1 MDGEDI
7 DGPAEYDR
15 SAVREAARAVLEA
28 HWVPEGYAV
37 PNPATYPW
45 QWLWDSCFH
54 AVCWAELGDD
64 RGLTE
69 LQNALS
75 VQGADGF
82 VPHMNYVRNP
92 GVAADLWGRDDASSI
107 TQPPMYGHAVAELV
121 RRGVDVDEETVAK
134 AERGLRFL
142 LVDRHRL
149 ANGLVAL
156 CHPWESG
163 ADDSPRWDDFCPGG
177 FSLDSWRRAK
187 NQLVVPIERS
197 PTGSPVANPAFE
209 SASAGFNALVVFNAR
224 ELATVAG
231 RSEITGYADDLAGC
245 LTEQWDQSL
254 RTWTD
259 AGMAESGSGRART
272 LDGLLP
278 VLVAAEADR
287 IDAVAADLIDPSAY
301 GGWCGPA
308 GVHRKEPG
316 FDPRLYWR
324 GPAWP
329 QLSYLVWVGLR
340 RQGRHEAAGTVAS
353 AAVRGAMRS
362 GFSEYWDPDDGT
374 GCGATPQSWTALAA
388 LMA

>member
-1 MDGEDI
+1 MEGPEDS
-7 DGPAEYDR
+7 DR
-15 SAVREAARAVLEA
+15 SAVRAAARAVLEA
-28 HWVPEGYAV
+28 HWVPEGYTV

-69 LQNALS
+69 LRTALS
-75 VQGADGF
+75 VQADDGF

-121 RRGVDVDEETVAK
+121 RRGLDVDEETVSK
-134 AERGLRFL
+134 AENGLRFL
-142 LVDRHRL
+142 LFDRKRL
-149 ANGLVAL
+149 STGLVAL

-177 FSLDSWRRAK
+177 FSLESWRMIK
-187 NQLVVPIERS
+187 NRLVTSLELS
-197 PTGSPVANPAFE
+197 PAGSPVANPAFE

-224 ELATVAG
+224 ELAAVTGRSATTDRADELADCLAG
-231 RSEITGYADDLAGC
+231 RWDD
-245 LTEQWDQSL
+245 SR
-254 RTWTD
+254 RTWVD
-259 AGMAESGSGRART
+259 SGASEQGSGRVRT

-278 VLVAAEADR
+278 MLVSADPDR
-287 IDAVAADLIDPSAY
+287 IDAVAADLADLSAY

-308 GVHRKEPG
+308 GVHRGEPG
-316 FDPRLYWR
+316 FDPRSYWR

-329 QLSYLVWVGLR
+329 QLNYLMWLGLC
-340 RQGRHEAAGTVAS
+340 RQGRQEAAERVAS
-353 AAVRGAMRS
+353 STVRGAMRS
-362 GFSEYWDPDDGT
+362 GFAEYWDPDDGT
-374 GCGATPQSWTALAA
+374 GGGAVPQSWTALAA
-388 LMA
+388 LMT

>member
-1 MDGEDI
+1 ME
-7 DGPAEYDR
+7 GPAEFDR
-15 SAVREAARAVLEA
+15 SAVRGAARAVLEA

-64 RGLTE
+64 RGLIE
-69 LQNALS
+69 LQTALS
-75 VQGADGF
+75 VQCEDGF

-92 GVAADLWGRDDASSI
+92 GVAADLWGRDGASSI

-121 RRGVDVDEETVAK
+121 RRGVDIDQETVAK
-134 AERGLRFL
+134 AEDGLSFL
-142 LVDRHRL
+142 LCSRHRL
-149 ANGLVAL
+149 PSGLVAL

-177 FSLDSWRRAK
+177 FSLDLWRLIK
-187 NQLVVPIERS
+187 NQLVTPIERS
-197 PTGSPVANPAFE
+197 PAGSPVANPAFD
-209 SASAGFNALVVFNAR
+209 SASAGFNALVVFNAW
-224 ELATVAG
+224 ELATVTG
-231 RSEITGYADDLAGC
+231 RSDTTDRADELAGS
-245 LTEQWDQSL
+245 LAAQWDESR
-254 RTWTD
+254 RTWAD
-259 AGMAESGSGRART
+259 SGASESGSGRART

-278 VLVAAEADR
+278 MLVAAEANR
-287 IDAVAADLIDPSAY
+287 VDAVAADLLDPSAY

-308 GVHRKEPG
+308 GVHRQEPG
-316 FDPRLYWR
+316 FERRSYWR

-340 RQGRHEAAGTVAS
+340 RHGRVEAAEAVAS
-353 AAVRGAMRS
+353 TTVRGAMRS
-362 GFSEYWDPDDGT
+362 GFAEYWDPDDGA
-374 GCGATPQSWTALAA
+374 GGGAVPQSWTVLAA

>member
-1 MDGEDI
+1 ME
-7 DGPAEYDR
+7 GPADYDR
-15 SAVREAARAVLEA
+15 SAVREAARSVLEA

-69 LQNALS
+69 LQTALS
-75 VQGADGF
+75 VQGEDGF
-82 VPHMNYVRNP
+82 VPHMNYVRHP
-92 GVAADLWGRDDASSI
+92 GVATDLWGRDEASSI

-121 RRGVDVDEETVAK
+121 RRGVDVDHETVAK
-134 AERGLRFL
+134 AEHGLRFL
-142 LVDRHRL
+142 LFDRHRL
-149 ANGLVAL
+149 PNGLVAL

-177 FSLDSWRRAK
+177 FSLDSWRPIK
-187 NQLVVPIERS
+187 NQLVASIERS

-224 ELATVAG
+224 ELATVTG
-231 RSEITGYADDLAGC
+231 RMQATDWADELAGI
-245 LTEQWDQSL
+245 LAARWDESR
-254 RTWTD
+254 RTWAD
-259 AGMAESGSGRART
+259 AGASESGSGRART

-287 IDAVAADLIDPSAY
+287 VDAVAADLADPSAY

-308 GVHRKEPG
+308 GVHREEPC
-316 FDPRLYWR
+316 FDSRSYWR

-340 RQGRHEAAGTVAS
+340 RHGRHEAAEAVAS
-353 AAVRGAMRS
+353 TTVRGAMRS
-362 GFSEYWDPDDGT
+362 GFAEYWDPDDGT
-374 GCGATPQSWTALAA
+374 GGGAVPQSWTALAA